1 MKKVIIVLVI
11 CFAIVFGVFFLWSN
25 PEIGQDMGN
34 TITTFFD
41 NLIKGKYEEYT
52 KEFKI
57 NDLSVSNS
65 DFYFNTLTSE
75 QKKMYTAVAIAVKN
89 IETVAKIKGYIN
101 NVDDDIV
108 KDASCAM
115 QAFFADHPEAFY
127 VDMQYEVYTI
137 KSVFGKDIQIKLK
150 YSSDDKNTIK
160 EQINT
165 LNSKIDSILS
175 NLTATTDIDKEIQI
189 HDKLCEL
196 VEYYSYTDIN
206 SIPLDRHSIYGVLVK
221 NSAVCDG
228 ISKAMQ
234 ILLDKVGIE
243 NILVVGK
250 VDELHAWN
258 LVKIDDEWYHL
269 DATSNK
275 SLKDNGRYIIHS
287 YFNVTTDDILKTHT
301 IQDQELLPQANSTK
315 YNYYIYKNLYIKNSD
330 DFNLKLQEIIKNNK
344 DNKILEFSTQQGIV
358 DVPDKMISSLQLN
371 KNSEYLSE
379 NLTKVSYY
387 NILNSYIV
395 KKII

>member
-1 MKKVIIVLVI
+1 MKKVIIVLIVCFVI
-11 CFAIVFGVFFLWSN
+11 VLGVFFLWSN

-34 TITTFFD
+34 SITTFFD

-65 DFYFNTLTSE
+65 DFYFNTLTSD
-75 QKKMYTAVAIAVKN
+75 QKKMYTAVAIAVKD
-89 IETVAKIKGYIN
+89 IEQVAKIKGYVN

-115 QAFFADHPEAFY
+115 QAFFSDHPEAFY

-150 YSSDDKNTIK
+150 YSSDDKNIIK

-206 SIPLDRHSIYGVLVK
+206 SIPLDKHSIYGALVK

-258 LVKIDDEWYHL
+258 LVKIDEEWYHL

-301 IQDQELLPQANSTK
+301 IQDKELLPEANSTK
-315 YNYYIYKNLYIKNSD
+315 YNYYIYKNLYIKNLD
-330 DFNLKLQEIIKNNK
+330 DFSLKLQEIIKNNK
-344 DNKILEFSTQQGIV
+344 NDKVLEFSTEQGMI
-358 DVPDKMISSLQLN
+358 DVPDKMISSLQSN